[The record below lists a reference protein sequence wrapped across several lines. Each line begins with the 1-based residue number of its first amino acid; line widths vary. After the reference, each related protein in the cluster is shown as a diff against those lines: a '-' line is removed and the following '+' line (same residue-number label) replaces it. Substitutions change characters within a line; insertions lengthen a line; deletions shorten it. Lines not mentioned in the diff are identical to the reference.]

1 VSGPPAPG
9 APSRGAPSPNDLGVA
24 ILGTGVIA
32 ETLANA
38 LDRVAGA
45 SLRLVVGRRA
55 EPASLLAGRHQAAWT
70 DDLTGWQSTPAADTV
85 DVVVVATPSGTH
97 ADLVVA
103 ALEAG
108 KDVLVE
114 KPLDVTLEAAD
125 RVIDAERRTGGVV
138 AVVSQH
144 RFDEAT
150 ERVVQAARSGELGRL
165 TSAIASCA
173 WWRPQAYYDS
183 GSWRGTWE
191 LDGGGATM
199 NQAIHLI
206 DLLVAVMG
214 EPVEVTARIA
224 TLAHQRIAVEDTGVA
239 TVKFASGALGV
250 VHATTAAFP
259 GVEASLR
266 VYGDRGSAVVVDDE
280 LAYLH
285 TATDGTAV
293 LPARGEAVALGPG
306 HERQLRDLVDVIR
319 SRRAGDQGARP
330 RVGTAEGRSAL
341 ALVLAM
347 YESARSGRPVRI

>member
-1 VSGPPAPG
+1 MIGSPAAA
-9 APSRGAPSPNDLGVA
+9 APTPYDLGVA
-24 ILGTGVIA
+24 IVGSGVIA
-32 ETLANA
+32 ETLASA
-38 LDRVAGA
+38 VSRLEGV

-55 EPASLLAGRHQAAWT
+55 EPAARLAGVHEAAWT
-70 DDLTGWQSTPAADTV
+70 DDLTGWLATPAADSV
-85 DVVVVATPSGTH
+85 DVVVVATPSGSH

-103 ALEAG
+103 ALGAG

-114 KPLDVTLEAAD
+114 KPIDISLEAAD
-125 RVIDAERRTGGVV
+125 RVIEAERRTGGVV

-144 RFDEAT
+144 RFDPST
-150 ERVVQAARSGELGRL
+150 ERLLEAAHCGELGRL
-165 TSAIASCA
+165 TSAIATCA

-199 NQAIHLI
+199 NQAIHVI
-206 DLLVAVMG
+206 DLLLAVMG

-224 TLAHQRIAVEDTGVA
+224 TLAHQRIQVEDTAVA
-239 TVKFASGALGV
+239 TILFASGALGV

-266 VYGDRGSAVVVDDE
+266 VYGDRGSAVIIDDE
-280 LAYLH
+280 LSYLH
-285 TATDGTAV
+285 TVTDGMAV
-293 LPARGEAVALGPG
+293 LPARGQAVALGPA

-319 SRRAGDQGARP
+319 ARRAGDLQARP